1 MRSQIDLTNRF
12 IPSDIQYVAGVDLAY
27 WKEGDKEYGVAC
39 IVVIDRKTMEVLE
52 EVSYSDEIH
61 VPYLPSYLA
70 FRELPLILEAV
81 KLLGVIPDLYMF
93 DGNGCLHPR
102 NMGIATHASFYLN
115 KPTIGVAKNYYHIDG
130 AQYTVPEN
138 RGGAY
143 TNIVKDGEIYGQ
155 VLRTHQDVK
164 PIYISCGNWIDL
176 ETTREFV
183 LEFVTKDS
191 RLPITTRFA
200 DIMTHR
206 ERNKRKNDQKR

>member
-12 IPSDIQYVAGVDLAY
+12 IPSGIQYVAGVDLAY

-70 FRELPLILEAV
+70 FRELPLIIEAV

-93 DGNGCLHPR
+93 DGNGYLHPR

-115 KPTIGVAKNYYHIDG
+115 KRRLASLKTITILTGHNVLTLK
-130 AQYTVPEN
+130 
-138 RGGAY
+138 
-143 TNIVKDGEIYGQ
+143 IV
-155 VLRTHQDVK
+155 
-164 PIYISCGNWIDL
+164 
-176 ETTREFV
+176 RE
-183 LEFVTKDS
+183 LIQI
-191 RLPITTRFA
+191 L
-200 DIMTHR
+200 
-206 ERNKRKNDQKR
+206 